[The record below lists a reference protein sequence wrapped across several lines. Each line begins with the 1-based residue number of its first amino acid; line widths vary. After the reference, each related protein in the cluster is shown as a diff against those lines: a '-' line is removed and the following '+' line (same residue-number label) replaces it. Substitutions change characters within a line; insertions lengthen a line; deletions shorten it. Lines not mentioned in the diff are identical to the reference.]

1 MSVRQIASALKIS
14 PSTVSLALRNSD
26 KIPAATRERI
36 VRQAESI
43 GYRPN
48 AKLKEVMSQ
57 LRHVHDRPVDSCFG
71 VVSLYDTLRPWEGS
85 EHHARIFDSMQH
97 RASQLGYRLEP
108 LLLTEPGMTHRR
120 FKSILDARGIQGLLC
135 FGSPNLN
142 DVFPS
147 DLSTYAIVT
156 TGLSIE
162 TPLHR
167 VTAHFYNDVTHVLQ
181 KVHAMGYRRPG
192 LVLGRYEDR
201 RSAHA
206 YVGAYLAWCE
216 DLFGDSVAPVLRV
229 DRVEEAPLLTWLG
242 SNDLDVII
250 LVHLSGVIQDFQ
262 QVLSRNG
269 IRAPED
275 IGIAAVTQILDGTGL
290 SGTEQDQEL
299 IGSWA
304 VELLVSRIMN
314 QDFGIPEN
322 PRIELVESHWV
333 DGTSLRNQPA
343 LNLTPA
349 RLRAGSSPR
358 LVRSA

>member
-1 MSVRQIASALKIS
+1 
-14 PSTVSLALRNSD
+14 
-26 KIPAATRERI
+26 
-36 VRQAESI
+36 
-43 GYRPN
+43 
-48 AKLKEVMSQ
+48 
-57 LRHVHDRPVDSCFG
+57 
-71 VVSLYDTLRPWEGS
+71 
-85 EHHARIFDSMQH
+85 MQH
-97 RASQLGYRLEP
+97 RATQLGYRLEP
-108 LLLTEPGMTHRR
+108 LLLKEPGMTNRR

-135 FGSPNLN
+135 FGSPNLT

-147 DLSTYAIVT
+147 DLSTYAVVT

-206 YVGAYLAWCE
+206 YIGAYLAWCE

-229 DRVEEAPLLTWLG
+229 DRVEEAPLLEWLG
-242 SNDLDVII
+242 GNDLDVII
-250 LVHLSGVIQDFQ
+250 LVHLSDALIDFQ
-262 QVLSRNG
+262 RVLRKNG
-269 IRAPED
+269 VRVPED
-275 IGIAAVTQILDGTGL
+275 IGIAAVTQILNGTGL
-290 SGTEQDQEL
+290 AGSEQDQEL

-333 DGTSLRNQPA
+333 DGASLRYLQPA
-343 LNLTPA
+343 SVSAPMVA
-349 RLRAGSSPR
+349 RSTTAFLASG
-358 LVRSA
+358 